1 MVKLTEAEPP
11 KVDNKNALD
20 MLMNTSSD
28 QIGKSGA
35 TNQNKGRKRLK
46 VEGQNKDMNKL
57 VTIKPAPVKEK
68 TTQKEKLSKKD

>member
-1 MVKLTEAEPP
+1 MVNLAEEEPP

-35 TNQNKGRKRLK
+35 TNKNKGRKRLK
-46 VEGQNKDMNKL
+46 VEGQDKEMNQL
-57 VTIKPAPVKEK
+57 VTIKPTQGKEK
-68 TTQKEKLSKKD
+68 TTLKEKPLKKD